1 MVKFNLFD
9 IFALEERTIVQ
20 LNYIKMRPRGIKNTG
35 QARLFESNFLEMLT
49 KTKPSVIWGVYIPI
63 LSYLLYRAHV
73 VYKIELLDIVLLFFS
88 GMVYW
93 TLFEYMAHRF
103 LFHMVSDNLK
113 TKKIAYILHGNH
125 HEFPRDRQRLFMPLV
140 PSLILSSTLF
150 GLHYLVLGVYNWAFF
165 PGFMIGYLSYASMH
179 YAIHAF
185 APPFKFM
192 QPLWRN
198 HQLHHYKDEHLGF
211 GVSNTFWDRVFGT
224 MFNLTKNKIDKEKVK
239 ELMFE
244 KE

>member
-1 MVKFNLFD
+1 
-9 IFALEERTIVQ
+9 
-20 LNYIKMRPRGIKNTG
+20 MRPRGIKNSG
-35 QARLFESNFLEMLT
+35 QARLFENDFLEMLT
-49 KTKPSVIWGVYIPI
+49 KTNPFVIWGVYIPI
-63 LSYLLYRAHV
+63 LSYLLFRAHV
-73 VYKIELLDIVLLFFS
+73 IYEIEITSLILLFFS
-88 GMVYW
+88 GMIYW
-93 TLFEYMAHRF
+93 TLFEYIAHRF

-125 HEFPRDRQRLFMPLV
+125 HEYPRDRQRLFMPLV
-140 PSLILSSTLF
+140 PSLLLATTLF
-150 GLHYLVLGVYNWAFF
+150 GLHYLVLGINTWAFF

-185 APPFKFM
+185 EPPFKFM

-224 MFNLTKNKIDKEKVK
+224 MFDLSKTKRDKEKEK

-244 KE
+244 KEK